1 MKHRAVLE
9 AQVCTDEKV
18 MAKAELNNF
27 FLSKL
32 FCNFLLGFLSWLPCI
47 LNKGAW

>member
-9 AQVCTDEKV
+9 AQVCTDEKA

-27 FLSKL
+27 FVKIVL
-32 FCNFLLGFLSWLPCI
+32 
-47 LNKGAW
+47 